1 MLAIPPMSAVQP
13 LITNISGYRF
23 ASLTDLKEWR
33 RQLLE
38 CCEQQK
44 LKGTILLSPEG
55 INVFLAGAAE
65 SIEIVIG
72 LIQRIPGLEGFRAKY
87 SLSEQQPF
95 TRMLVR
101 LKKEIIAFGVD
112 GVDPATYTSPRLP
125 AATLKQWLD
134 EGRPVRLLD
143 TRNDYEVKL
152 GTFAGALPIGV
163 DHFRDFP
170 EAVNRLP
177 EDWKQAPVVTFCTGG
192 IRCEKAA
199 PYLEMQ
205 GFQNVF
211 QLEGGILKYF
221 EEVGGAH
228 YQGECFV
235 FDQRVGVD
243 PSLRETPAAVC
254 FVCQTPLDAEEQHDP
269 RYESGVSCPYCFRS
283 DEEKRREQWHRRQQR
298 LAEVCCP
305 LPGSVPY
312 ENRRPFS
319 IKESVDGLTLI
330 EVLCQVFP
338 HIDEQDWQQRL
349 LDGRFIDQ
357 KGQVAQATRRVRSGE
372 RFEQIMPCA
381 AEPDVATDIRLVYED
396 EALLVVHKP
405 APLPMHASGRFN
417 RNTLQHLLNLAYHP
431 ESPRPLHRLDAN
443 TTGLCLFARTRHVC
457 KLLQQQFL
465 ARRVEKIYLARV
477 LGHPQWQELCCDLPV
492 SHEPS
497 QAGARD
503 VDWQEGLSARTDFS
517 VRERRD
523 DGTALIEA
531 RLHSGRTNQIR
542 VHLWH
547 LGHPVMG
554 DATYLA
560 GQMRGA
566 TQTLDCAAES
576 LCLHAWQLK
585 FWHPMQRREMFFES
599 AAPDW
604 AGI

>member
-1 MLAIPPMSAVQP
+1 MSALSP

-23 ASLTDLKEWR
+23 APLQDLKDWR
-33 RQLLE
+33 RQLLD
-38 CCEQQK
+38 CCQQEQ

-65 SIEIVIG
+65 SIERVIV
-72 LIQRIPGLEGFRAKY
+72 LIRSIPGLEDFRAKY
-87 SLSEQQPF
+87 SMSDDQPF

-101 LKKEIIAFGVD
+101 LKKEIIAFGVEA
-112 GVDPATYTSPRLP
+112 VDPAKYTSPRLP

-152 GTFAGALPIGV
+152 GTFEGAVPIGV

-170 EAVNRLP
+170 AAVSRLP
-177 EDWKQAPVVTFCTGG
+177 EDWKQVPVVTFCTGG

-205 GFQNVF
+205 GFEHVF

-254 FVCQTPLDAEEQHDP
+254 YACQTPLDAEEQADP
-269 RYESGVSCPYCFRS
+269 RYQSGVSCPYCFSS
-283 DEEKRREQWHRRQQR
+283 DEDKRREQVQRRQQR
-298 LAEVCCP
+298 IDEVCRP

-319 IKESVDGLTLI
+319 IKATADGLTLI

-338 HIDEQDWQQRL
+338 HIDEQDWRQRL
-349 LDGRFIDQ
+349 EEGRFVDQ
-357 KGQVAQATRRVRSGE
+357 KGQIAHAIRRVRSGE

-381 AEPDVATDIRLVYED
+381 AEPEVATEIRLIYED
-396 EALLVVHKP
+396 EALLVFHKP
-405 APLPMHASGRFN
+405 APLPMHPSGRFN
-417 RNTLQHLLNLAYHP
+417 RNTLQHMINLAYHP
-431 ESPRPLHRLDAN
+431 EAPRPLHRLDAN

-457 KLLQQQFL
+457 KLMQQQFL
-465 ARRVEKIYLARV
+465 ARKVQKTYLALV
-477 LGHPQWQELCCDLPV
+477 QGHPSWQERRCEAPI
-492 SHEPS
+492 SSEPS
-497 QAGARD
+497 AAGARE
-503 VDWQEGLSARTDFS
+503 VNWEQGLAAQTDFI
-517 VRERRD
+517 VRERRA
-523 DGTALIEA
+523 DGTSLIEA
-531 RLHSGRTNQIR
+531 SLHSGRTNQIR

-547 LGHPVMG
+547 LGHPVCG
-554 DATYLA
+554 DATYLPDQQL
-560 GQMRGA
+560 GG
-566 TQTLDCAAES
+566 TQTLDS
-576 LCLHAWQLK
+576 VSDPLCLHAWRLRLMHPLQQRELK
-585 FWHPMQRREMFFES
+585 FES
-599 AAPDW
+599 TEPSW
-604 AGI
+604 VQH